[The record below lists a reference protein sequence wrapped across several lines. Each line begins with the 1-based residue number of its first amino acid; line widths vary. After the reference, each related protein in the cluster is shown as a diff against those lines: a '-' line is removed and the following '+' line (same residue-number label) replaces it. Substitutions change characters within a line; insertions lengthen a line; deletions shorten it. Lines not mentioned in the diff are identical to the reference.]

1 MTTDNSLVV
10 FEIDDNYRFV
20 LWVALLITV
29 QYFGTVM
36 VGGSGR
42 GKIFNQEFMEDNF
55 QKVHDEELNGEKIA
69 KGGYP
74 DCGSGRY
81 IMEAGYENWFTF
93 MKNQR
98 IHGNYME

>member
-1 MTTDNSLVV
+1 MTTDTRVI
-10 FEIDDNYRFV
+10 FEISDDYRFV
-20 LWVALLITV
+20 LWVTLLIVV

-42 GKIFNQEFMEDNF
+42 GKTFNSDWMQDKFG
-55 QKVHDEELNGEKIA
+55 KVHSEELEGAQIA

-81 IMEAGYENWFTF
+81 IMEAGYENWFSF
-93 MKNQR
+93 MKN
-98 IHGNYME
+98 